1 MYIEFL
7 LIVVGFFLLIK
18 GADLLVT
25 GTSNIAKRF
34 NIPEIIIGLTIVS
47 IGTSVPE
54 LFVSLKSA
62 LNGYSD
68 MALGNVI
75 GSNITNLL
83 LILGTAAIIR
93 PIEFNRQARLIE
105 LPLCLII
112 TIIFALMCNIG
123 TGISRIDA
131 IVLVFILLAY
141 IVYLSIMAIKG
152 NEFDH
157 EGGPF
162 KFSFRSIHKNF
173 DKKVFK
179 DILFTVIG
187 ILGLKFGGDFVVN
200 NAVSVAEYFKLSEK
214 IISITIL
221 AVGTSLPELVTSV
234 SAAIKGKSDIAIG
247 NIIGSNIFNILLIIG
262 MSSLI
267 SPIIFN
273 ISYNIDLIILT
284 IAMLFLALF
293 PYLPPKNEV
302 SRSNGIAYVIMYVLY
317 LVSIFIW

>member
-83 LILGTAAIIR
+83 LILGTSAIIK

-123 TGISRIDA
+123 SGISRIDA
-131 IVLVFILLAY
+131 IILMFMLIGY

-152 NEFDH
+152 NEFDGEH
-157 EGGPF
+157 KLFQLG
-162 KFSFRSIHKNF
+162 FRKNF
-173 DKKVFK
+173 DRRVIK
-179 DILFTVIG
+179 DIIFTILG
-187 ILGLKFGGDFVVN
+187 IVGLKFGGDFVVN

-214 IISITIL
+214 IISVTIL
-221 AVGTSLPELVTSV
+221 AVGTSLPEFVTSV

-262 MSSLI
+262 MSSMI
-267 SPIIFN
+267 SPITFN
-273 ISYNIDLIILT
+273 VSYNIDLIILT

-302 SRSNGIAYVIMYVLY
+302 SRSNGIVYVVMYALY

>member
-83 LILGTAAIIR
+83 LILGMAAIIK

-162 KFSFRSIHKNF
+162 KFSFRSLHKNF

-214 IISITIL
+214 IISVTIL

-247 NIIGSNIFNILLIIG
+247 NIIGSNIFNMTFIIG
-262 MSSLI
+262 IASLI
-267 SPIIFN
+267 KPITYN
-273 ISYNIDLIILT
+273 ISYNTDLLILFAAT
-284 IAMLFLALF
+284 VLLFLF
-293 PYLPPKNEV
+293 QYIPPKKMM
-302 SRSNGIAYVIMYVLY
+302 SRRNGFMYLICYILY
-317 LVSIFIW
+317 MIKVFVG

>member
-1 MYIEFL
+1 MVISKLYETLYFI
-7 LIVVGFFLLIK
+7 GFII
-18 GADLLVT
+18 ADNPIINNKLNIFEPIIFPIAMSLSPFIAAITLVT
-25 GTSNIAKRF
+25 SSGKLVPIA
-34 NIPEIIIGLTIVS
+34 TIVK
-47 IGTSVPE
+47 P
-54 LFVSLKSA
+54 
-62 LNGYSD
+62 
-68 MALGNVI
+68 
-75 GSNITNLL
+75 
-83 LILGTAAIIR
+83 
-93 PIEFNRQARLIE
+93 
-105 LPLCLII
+105 
-112 TIIFALMCNIG
+112 IIFALMCNIG

-162 KFSFRSIHKNF
+162 KFSFRSLHKNF

-214 IISITIL
+214 IISVTIL

-267 SPIIFN
+267 SPITFN
-273 ISYNIDLIILT
+273 ISYNIDLVILT
-284 IAMLFLALF
+284 IAMLFLSLF
-293 PYLPPKNEV
+293 PYIPPKNEV